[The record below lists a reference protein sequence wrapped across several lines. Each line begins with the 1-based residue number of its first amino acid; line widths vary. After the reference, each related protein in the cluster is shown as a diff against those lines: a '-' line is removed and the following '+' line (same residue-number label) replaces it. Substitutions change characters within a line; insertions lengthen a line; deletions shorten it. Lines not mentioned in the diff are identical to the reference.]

1 VCSVSDVP
9 VGSAGGPGDVPAGGP
24 AGDASD
30 AVLGEALL
38 GRLLALAAALRRAGI
53 DVTQAETLDAVRAI
67 GAIDLADRR
76 QLREAL
82 AAVSLTSGSHRAT
95 FDALFDLF
103 LPAAGRLDDAAWAAA
118 TGASG
123 EDDDRARSPQDA
135 LQRALSDVPGAGD
148 GDGAGDGADDG
159 VASGD
164 TSGDT
169 AGDTAFLSALV
180 RRLLEADDEDVRRLA
195 REAVDRFGR
204 LPGPA
209 GVGAAGGG
217 GWFRYRVVRAIDP
230 TGLLTEL
237 LRQRGAAI
245 DGSEGDDAITP
256 LQQRLLRDEL
266 EARVELLVQEIDAE
280 VRRRAA
286 ADRDPQAIARS
297 MVPAAL
303 EDLDLLHLSPEQQA
317 ELRARVLPLARRL
330 ATRIAARRRQGRDGR
345 LDVRRTVRRAMST
358 GGVLFDPAFRPRRP
372 HRPELFLVCDVSGSV
387 ATFARFTLLLV
398 HALQEQFSGVRSF
411 AFVDALDEVT
421 HLLDGDDVEHAVA
434 RLMAEARV
442 VWADGHSDYG
452 RALTAFVDRH
462 GREVT
467 QRSTVVVLGDART
480 NYRHPGA
487 QALEQLQRRARR
499 VWWLNPEPRG
509 AWDTGDSVA
518 SSYAP
523 YVEEMVEVRNL
534 RQLAAFV
541 EHVA

>member
-1 VCSVSDVP
+1 VSDQPAVTP
-9 VGSAGGPGDVPAGGP
+9 DGPDGP
-24 AGDASD
+24 AD

-53 DVTQAETLDAVRAI
+53 DVTQSETLDAVRAI
-67 GAIDLADRR
+67 GAIELSERR

-103 LPAAGRLDDAAWAAA
+103 LPASGRLDDAAWAAA
-118 TGASG
+118 VAAATG
-123 EDDDRARSPQDA
+123 EDADLARSPQDA
-135 LQRALSDVPGAGD
+135 LRRALADPDADGA
-148 GDGAGDGADDG
+148 DGAGDENGAG
-159 VASGD
+159 VGVGSGD
-164 TSGDT
+164 AEAD
-169 AGDTAFLSALV
+169 AAFLEDLV
-180 RRLLEADDEDVRRLA
+180 RRLLEGDDEDVRRLA

-209 GVGAAGGG
+209 GAAGGG
-217 GWFRYRVVRAIDP
+217 GWFRYRVLRAVDP
-230 TGLLTEL
+230 TGLLAEL
-237 LRQRGAAI
+237 LRQRGAGI
-245 DGSEGDDAITP
+245 DGEDAADDATLTP

-303 EDLDLLHLSPEQQA
+303 EELDLLHLSPEQQA
-317 ELRARVLPLARRL
+317 ELRARIRPLARRL
-330 ATRIAARRRQGRDGR
+330 ATRIAARRRHGHDGR

-358 GGVLFDPAFRPRRP
+358 GGVPFDPAFRPRRP
-372 HRPELFLVCDVSGSV
+372 HRPELFLICDVSGSV

-398 HALQEQFSGVRSF
+398 HALQEEFGGVRSF

-421 HLLDGDDVEHAVA
+421 HLFDGDDVEHAVS

-452 RALTAFVDRH
+452 RALTAFLDRY

-467 QRSTVVVLGDART
+467 QRSTVVILGDART

-487 QALEQLQRRARR
+487 QALELLERRARR

-518 SSYAP
+518 SGYAR

-541 EHVA
+541 ERVA